1 MKPTRKLISAL
12 AVFIALVVVAHSLG
26 WTKSVESGVL
36 LVSNKV
42 AAALSAGSKT
52 MGDIRYTIKH
62 LRTLSRENKEL
73 RALVNKLQVE
83 NVRMKEVEAENR
95 NLRKLL
101 NFTRENP
108 TYSFRGAQV
117 VGKVLGYDPNPF
129 LQYIILDVGSDEGI
143 QEGMPV
149 VTDRGLVG
157 RISKVYAHTS
167 KVLLITDPDS
177 AVSGLLQT
185 SRLTGIV
192 RGRGANA
199 DLLMDYLPQHEKVAK
214 GEIVITSGMG
224 GEFPKNLIIGQ
235 VTEVIQ
241 KDYNVFQK
249 AIVHPSVDFD
259 RLETVVVITKFS
271 PIPIENSQDN
281 KGKNK

>member
-1 MKPTRKLISAL
+1 VKPSRKVIFAL
-12 AVFIALVVVAHSLG
+12 SIFIALVLISHSFG
-26 WTKSVESGVL
+26 WTSSVESGAL
-36 LVSNKV
+36 LISNKLASV
-42 AAALSAGSKT
+42 IYSVSKT
-52 MGDIRYTIKH
+52 MGDVRYTVNH
-62 LRTLSRENKEL
+62 FRTLSRENKEL
-73 RALVNKLQVE
+73 QELVNKLQVE

-108 TYSFRGAQV
+108 TYSFKGAQV

-129 LQYIILDVGSDEGI
+129 LQYIILDVGSDDGI
-143 QEGMPV
+143 REGMPV

-157 RISKVYAHTS
+157 RISHVYSHTS

-192 RGRGANA
+192 RGRGAHV

-241 KDYNVFQK
+241 KDYNIFQK
-249 AIVHPSVDFD
+249 AVVHPSVDFD
-259 RLETVVVITKFS
+259 RLENVLVITKFS
-271 PIPIENSQDN
+271 PLPIEGFQGEE
-281 KGKNK
+281 KQK

>member
-1 MKPTRKLISAL
+1 VKPSKRLIFVLSIVIAA
-12 AVFIALVVVAHSLG
+12 AVISHSLG
-26 WTKSVESGVL
+26 WTHSVEGGVL
-36 LVSNKV
+36 FVTDSV
-42 AAALSAGSKT
+42 ASFISSASKT
-52 MGDIRYTIKH
+52 MGDVRYTIKH

-73 RALVNKLQVE
+73 QALVNKLQVE

-108 TYSFRGAQV
+108 TYAFKGAQV

-129 LQYIILDVGSDEGI
+129 LQYIILDVGSEDGI
-143 QEGMPV
+143 RVGMPV

-157 RISKVYAHTS
+157 RISEVYAHTS

-192 RGRGANA
+192 RGQGANE
-199 DLLMDYLPQHEKVAK
+199 DLLMDYLPQHQKIGK

-235 VTEVIQ
+235 VTQVIQ
-241 KDYNVFQK
+241 RDYNIFQK
-249 AIVHPSVDFD
+249 VVVHPSVDFD
-259 RLETVVVITKFS
+259 RLENVLVITKFS
-271 PIPIENSQDN
+271 PLPVESLQGEE
-281 KGKNK
+281 KKK